1 MLKTVKN
8 VKRGIIKRGGYVK
21 TLLKNGT
28 VINVFTGELI
38 KENVLIE
45 NDKIIGVGQ
54 YSDSD
59 ADKIEDASGKFICP
73 GFIDGHIHIEST
85 MLTPVELSKLC
96 LPHGTTSIVADPH
109 EIANVCGVDGISYM
123 LEASEGIPLN
133 VYFMLPSCV
142 PATSFDEAGAVLGA
156 KDLKP
161 LYESPRVLGL
171 GEMMNYPGVIFGD
184 ESVLA
189 KISDANELGKRIDG
203 HAPFLRG
210 NTLDKYVCAGI
221 GSDHECAEIDEAKE
235 KIRKG
240 QFVMIRQGTA
250 ARNLDDLI
258 SLFDAPYNHRCL
270 LVTDD
275 RHPADIMKEGHID
288 NIIRLAVN
296 KGKSP
301 VVAIQMAT
309 IQAAQYFGL
318 RYVGAVAPGY
328 RADILVLDNL
338 DKVDVKD
345 VYSGGI
351 KVVSNR
357 KIIDIKTPEVSEK
370 LKKTVLNSFHTE
382 KLTAEDFYIKEKS
395 PRCRVIKLIA
405 GQLVTEEL
413 ILDID
418 WDKNNGIDTQ
428 KDVLKIAVI
437 ERHKN
442 TGHKGIGFINGIGL
456 KKGAIASSVS
466 HDSHNIIV
474 IGTNEEDMA
483 IAANHICSVGGNV
496 VVAEGKIIAQMSLP
510 IAGLMSEVSGEE
522 IARENEAVRKSVYE
536 LGVPQNIEPFMNM
549 AFVSLSVIPSL
560 KMTTLGLV
568 DVDRQHIMPL
578 YV

>member
-1 MLKTVKN
+1 M
-8 VKRGIIKRGGYVK
+8 K

-28 VINVFTGELI
+28 VVSVFTGELT

-45 NDKIIGVGQ
+45 DDKIIGVGQ

-59 ADKIEDASGKFICP
+59 AEKIEDVSGKYICP

-85 MLTPVELSKLC
+85 MLTPAELAKLC
-96 LPHGTTSIVADPH
+96 VPHGTTAIVADPH
-109 EIANVCGVDGISYM
+109 EIANVCGVEGISYM
-123 LEASEGIPLN
+123 LEASNEIPLN

-142 PATSFDEAGAVLGA
+142 PATPFDEAGAVLTA
-156 KDLKP
+156 EDLKP
-161 LYESPRVLGL
+161 LYSSSRVLGL
-171 GEMMNYPGVIFGD
+171 GEMMNYPGVIFGNED
-184 ESVLA
+184 VMR
-189 KISDANELGKRIDG
+189 KISDANELGKNIDG
-203 HAPFLRG
+203 HAPFLTG
-210 NTLDKYVCAGI
+210 KTLDKYISAGI
-221 GSDHECAEIDEAKE
+221 GSDHECAEIEEAKE

-288 NIIRLAVN
+288 NIIRLAVK

-301 VVAIQMAT
+301 ITAIQMAT

-318 RYVGAVAPGY
+318 RYLGAVAPGY
-328 RADILVLDNL
+328 RADILVLDDL
-338 DKVDVKD
+338 ETVDVKD
-345 VYSGGI
+345 VYSRG
-351 KVVSNR
+351 V
-357 KIIDIKTPEVSEK
+357 KIVNSKKMLDIKAPQVSEN
-370 LKKTVLNSFHTE
+370 LRRTVLNSFHTGNLTE
-382 KLTAEDFYIKEKS
+382 KDFHIDEKS
-395 PRCRVIKLIA
+395 EKCRVIKLIP

-413 ILDID
+413 IQEIN
-418 WDKNNGIDTQ
+418 WDKNNGVDLERDI
-428 KDVLKIAVI
+428 LKLAVI

-442 TGHKGIGFINGIGL
+442 TGHKGLGFIKGIGL

-466 HDSHNIIV
+466 HDSHNLIV
-474 IGTNEEDMA
+474 IGTNEKDMA

-496 VVAEGKIIAQMSLP
+496 VVADGKIIAQMSLP

-522 IARENEAVRKSVYE
+522 IAIENETVRKSVYE
-536 LGVPQNIEPFMNM
+536 LGVPENVEPFMNM
-549 AFVSLSVIPSL
+549 AFVSLPVIPSI

-568 DVDRQHIMPL
+568 DVDKQELLSL